1 MQRKCGLV
9 RVSSIVLHHFVQPF
23 GAFVRVFNEKK
34 KKKKRKKEKEQDRAK
49 KNKKQNKNRRKRIRT
64 GMGSWK
70 REGKKKKNKKKKKHT
85 QCISKNKSKVDREGM
100 IHKFKREKEV
110 KDIGLNST
118 NYKQEAQSC
127 VVCFLLFFSAFAQR
141 VRLVL

>member
-1 MQRKCGLV
+1 MYYITLCSHLALLFACSTR
-9 RVSSIVLHHFVQPF
+9 R
-23 GAFVRVFNEKK
+23 RKK
-34 KKKKRKKEKEQDRAK
+34 KKKKRKRTRPSKKEQETEQEQKK
-49 KNKKQNKNRRKRIRT
+49 KNKDRHGKLEERRQ
-64 GMGSWK
+64 
-70 REGKKKKNKKKKKHT
+70 KKKKKKKKKKHT